1 MGWGTL
7 VVRLVAIAVANHASG
22 RLALLLATPPGYVS
36 SVWPPAG
43 ISLAAV
49 LLWGPAIWPGIFLG
63 ALATQLSVLQM
74 MQPGCDGWRVA
85 AVAAAIAAGST
96 LQALGAAW
104 ALQRLPVKATR
115 LDEAHDVFLFVLLG
129 CLAGG
134 LIAPALGTAA
144 LDLGGL
150 LPPGQGAR
158 IWTTW
163 WVGEALGAILVGP
176 LVIGL
181 GRVSAPDWKGRAL
194 PVFGPL
200 AATLLVSLAVFGLA
214 RTSERQAVATRFRSQ
229 ASGLANRLEGVW
241 RGYETLVASTASLF
255 EAAGELNRHQFKL
268 FASRLLA
275 ENLGIVALQWAPRV
289 EAARR
294 SAVEAGARGG
304 GLPGGGL
311 PGGGLADFEFRELTP
326 DGRLVRAAARA
337 EYHPILFLEPS
348 TGFARV
354 PGFDVGSDDLRRR
367 TLDRAKLAGKVV
379 ATPPLG
385 PVRSPEGQETLALVR
400 AVFDRGTGAPGAPR
414 GYVLGLFR
422 PARMVGAALAVESWH
437 GFRLEVVDVDANNLV
452 VYRSARDLEQLT
464 PEASEAEGLVHVTL
478 QTIGGRRWQLRFT
491 ATREF
496 VRDEYSWQP
505 YGVLTAGLA
514 FCGLLSTFLLILTGR
529 TSKIEQLVLER
540 TDELRA
546 SNAELQR
553 EVEVRHQVESELRVA
568 HDAAL
573 EASRC
578 KSDFLANMSHEIRT
592 PANAIIGLADLLH
605 ETPGDGESSRLAGL
619 IRTAGGNLLQLINDL
634 LDYSKLEAGKHEPLP
649 APFEPRSCLRSVISL
664 MAPRA
669 AERQVELRLEDE
681 RLPSGAV
688 LGDEGMFRRVL
699 LNLVSNA
706 VKFTDKG
713 QVLVRVRP
721 GQETASPGRL
731 RFEVVD
737 QGCGIAEDDQP
748 RLFEKFYQAGVPS
761 ARKSA
766 GTGLGL
772 AISKQLVEQ
781 MGGTIGMTSRLG
793 HGSTFFF
800 ELPLPPAPAP
810 GPEPPE
816 ASSEGST
823 PLASTGPAVPLRVL
837 VVDDNPTNQFVL
849 ASMLERL
856 GHRVEVASDG
866 REALESLRLALF
878 EVVLMD
884 CNMPAMDGYAATR
897 AIRAQPAGGPATP
910 PDVRVIGVTAYALR
924 GDREKCLAAGMDDYL
939 AKPVTLDRLRV
950 CLQPASAGAETPVAG
965 APPGAPDPSDD
976 SLLPQVEAQLDA
988 LIKPTDAPTVRRV
1001 VELFLADLDPRLTR
1015 LEAAVKEGDLTAVA
1029 SGAHALAGACANLG
1043 AKATSRRCL
1052 GLEDLARS
1060 GRYDEAEREAA
1071 GLRRDLAELR
1081 TLLVGYLAP
1090 GEELAPARVTS

>member
-1 MGWGTL
+1 M
-7 VVRLVAIAVANHASG
+7 VRLAAVAVANHASG

-63 ALATQLSVLQM
+63 ALATQLSVLHI
-74 MQPGCDGWRVA
+74 MQPGCETWRVA

-104 ALQRLPVKATR
+104 ALRHLPVKATH

-144 LDLGGL
+144 LDVGGL
-150 LPPGQGAR
+150 LLPGQGAR

-176 LVIGL
+176 LLIGL
-181 GRVSAPDWKGRAL
+181 GRASAPDWKGRVL

-214 RTSERQAVATRFRSQ
+214 RSSERQAVATRFRSQ
-229 ASGLANRLEGVW
+229 ASDLADRLQGVW
-241 RGYETLVASTASLF
+241 RGHETLVASTASLF

-275 ENLGIVALQWAPRV
+275 ENLGLVALQWAPRV

-294 SAVEAGARGG
+294 SAVEAGARGE
-304 GLPGGGL
+304 GLP
-311 PGGGLADFEFRELTP
+311 DFQFQELTP
-326 DGRLVRAAARA
+326 DGHLVRAASRT
-337 EYHPILFLEPS
+337 EYYPVLFLEPS
-348 TGFARV
+348 TGFVRV
-354 PGFDVGSDDLRRR
+354 PGFDVGADDLRRR
-367 TLDRAKLAGKVV
+367 ALARARLAGKVV

-385 PVRSPEGQETLALVR
+385 PVRAPEGLETLALVR
-400 AVFDRGTGAPGAPR
+400 AVFDRGTAPHGAPR
-414 GYVLGLFR
+414 GFVLGIFR

-437 GFRLEVVDVDANNLV
+437 GFRLEIIDVDANNLV

-464 PEASEAEGLVHVTL
+464 PEASEAEGLAHVTA

-553 EVEVRHQVESELRVA
+553 EVSVRHQVESELRVA

-573 EASRC
+573 EAARC

-605 ETPGDGESSRLAGL
+605 ETPGDSESSRLAGL

-634 LDYSKLEAGKHEPLP
+634 LDYSKLEAGKHEPQP
-649 APFEPRSCLRSVISL
+649 APFEPRACLRSVISL

-669 AERQVELRLEDE
+669 AERQVDLLLEDE

-706 VKFTDKG
+706 VKFTEKG

-721 GQETASPGRL
+721 AQDAAPPERL

-737 QGCGIAEDDQP
+737 QGCGIAEEDQP
-748 RLFEKFYQAGVPS
+748 RLFEKFFQAGAPS

-781 MGGTIGMTSRLG
+781 MGGTIGMTSRPG

-800 ELPLPPAPAP
+800 ELPLPPAQASA
-810 GPEPPE
+810 PEPPD
-816 ASSEGST
+816 ASSEGLVS
-823 PLASTGPAVPLRVL
+823 PSSAVSAAPLRVL

-849 ASMLERL
+849 ASMLERM

-866 REALESLRLALF
+866 REALESLRLTRF

-884 CNMPAMDGYAATR
+884 CSMPAMDGYAATR
-897 AIRAQPAGGPATP
+897 AIRAQPAGGPAATP
-910 PDVRVIGVTAYALR
+910 PDVRVVGVTAYALR

-939 AKPVTLDRLRV
+939 SKPVTLDRLRA
-950 CLQPASAGAETPVAG
+950 CLQHASVGAETPVAA
-965 APPGAPDPSDD
+965 APPVESAPSGKA
-976 SLLPQVEAQLDA
+976 LWPQVQAQLELLTA
-988 LIKPTDAPTVRRV
+988 ATDAATVRRI
-1001 VELFLADLDPRLTR
+1001 VELFLADLSPRMAR
-1015 LEAAVKEGDLTAVA
+1015 LDAAVKEGDLTAVA

-1060 GRYDEAEREAA
+1060 GRYDEAGREASE
-1071 GLRRDLAELR
+1071 LRRDLEELR
-1081 TLLVGYLAP
+1081 GLLVCFLAQ
-1090 GEELAPARVTS
+1090 GAELAPARVTS